1 MLPIEPGAPPI
12 ISMASGA
19 FMIYEI
25 DPENMPIESLAQ
37 RCAQETKL
45 YFKNLEHDT
54 RFCFELFR
62 RAILERSNSAWEAIR
77 AQYSVL
83 VARWVNRW
91 ADGHPDFPLASQEQ
105 EDFIEDAFIRFW
117 HSFTPEK
124 FGRSQEL
131 KAVLKYLKMC
141 VFSSTSDAWRKMS
154 REQFDQSLDVDDE
167 REERGPA
174 EDGPTPEETV
184 QNDELWQFIK
194 TRLKDEKEYTVVYA
208 WFHLGLSPRQIIAE
222 YPKVFRDINEVY
234 QCKANVWARLGRD
247 PDLRKL
253 LISDD

>member
-1 MLPIEPGAPPI
+1 MTLETNPEQMSIEA
-12 ISMASGA
+12 
-19 FMIYEI
+19 
-25 DPENMPIESLAQ
+25 LAQ
-37 RCAQETKL
+37 RCAQETRL

-54 RFCFELFR
+54 KFCFELFR

-77 AQYSVL
+77 AQYSAL
-83 VARWVNRW
+83 IAKWVNHW
-91 ADGHPDFPLASQEQ
+91 ADRHPDFPLARQEH

-131 KAVLKYLKMC
+131 QAILKYLKMC
-141 VFSSTSDAWRKMS
+141 VNSSISDTWRKM
-154 REQFDQSLDVDDE
+154 RRQQFDQSLDVDDE
-167 REERGPA
+167 REEHGPA

-208 WFHLGLSPRQIIAE
+208 WFHLGLSPRQIINE
-222 YPKVFRDINEVY
+222 YPKVFRGINEVY

-253 LISDD
+253 LSLDD